1 MSICIAAAQSP
12 SVPGDIEA
20 NVRTHLAFIQA
31 AHQAGVHL
39 LMFPEL
45 SLTGYELPLLRALS
59 MTPGD
64 ARLAPIRAA
73 AAATGMTVIAGAP
86 TLDAGAAQPC
96 IASFEFKPD
105 GSASTYRK
113 QYVHSSEQEHAQPG
127 PLGAHCGML
136 EGQRYAQAI
145 CFDLKHQAHADAAVA
160 AGASLY
166 LASVLVS
173 KNGYADDSGKLR
185 QYAEALK
192 LGTLLANHAT
202 PSGGYDTAGRSAFWA
217 PGGALV
223 AQADGPGSYLLIA
236 QESNGSWQGRTVPVQ
251 LQD

>member
-20 NVRTHLAFIQA
+20 NVRSHLAFIEA

-45 SLTGYELPLLRALS
+45 SLTGYELPLLRTLS
-59 MTPGD
+59 MTPDD

-73 AAATGMTVIAGAP
+73 AAAAGMTVIAGAP
-86 TLDAGAAQPC
+86 TLDADAALPS

-105 GSASTYRK
+105 GSATVYRK
-113 QYVHSSEQEHAQPG
+113 QYVHSSEQEYAQAG
-127 PLGAHCGML
+127 PPGAHCGVL
-136 EGQRYAQAI
+136 EGHRYAQAI

-185 QYAEALK
+185 QYAEELK
-192 LGTLLANHAT
+192 IGTLLANHAT

-217 PGGALV
+217 PGGAQV
-223 AQADGPGSYLLIA
+223 VEADGPGSYLVIA
-236 QESNGSWQGRTVPVQ
+236 QENKGSWQGRAIAI
-251 LQD
+251 